1 MAPEPAFCP
10 ALALSREASCFLIPA
25 AILGRRQTR
34 AVTGTVTVSLSILV
48 GMWLEC
54 FTIVVSTLSHPCV
67 PWDKVFYFPTWVEIG
82 ITLGF
87 GATFMFLYMLFTRFF
102 PIVSIWEVRE
112 GRQHTLNTG
121 MAESHLE
128 IIMSSTLICFSP

>member
-1 MAPEPAFCP
+1 M
-10 ALALSREASCFLIPA
+10 IPT

-34 AVTGTVTVSLSILV
+34 AVTGTVTASLSILV
-48 GMWLEC
+48 GMWLKSL
-54 FTIVVSTLSHPCV
+54 TIVVSTLSHPRV
-67 PWDKVFYFPTWVEIG
+67 PWDKMFYFPTWVEIG

-87 GATFMFLYMLFTRFF
+87 SASFMFLYMLFTRFF
-102 PIVSIWEVRE
+102 PIVSTWEVRE
-112 GRQHTLNTG
+112 GRQHTLNAG